1 MAHLFGKSLL
11 ASVVALVVAGATLAQ
26 DPFQEG
32 VTLLRLGQKEE
43 ALAKFQEVI
52 SADPSDEAALQIY
65 RSVDGDVWVM
75 LLSTEGEI
83 REIAQKLLVR
93 ARLGK
98 PERARDEAAIEAL
111 AAAACAREGSYESR
125 RDAVRKLA
133 ENHGEFAVP
142 ALVKRLADAD
152 DAAGQVNAIYAL
164 RQIGKPAVLPLA
176 AALRSSNV
184 QVRLNAAK
192 ALTEIGDARALPAMA
207 WLAQSEGQD
216 AVKQVG
222 ASFVQ
227 KHGAKGSA
235 SQLFAAQAK
244 EYLTGAIAPADQSD
258 VVWDVAGDGLVARD
272 VPAGIYA
279 HELAR
284 AAAYLAVVTDPAS
297 TDARKLLVECN
308 LAEAKAVEGDDAL
321 ALECKLHALAAG
333 SPAIFAALDAT
344 VEGGMGAVEPGAIEG
359 LTKAE
364 NQDAAAI
371 QEMVKSLGSTDG
383 RISYAAATALVA
395 LGNGKDT
402 PALPKVVDTLSLA
415 VAEEAVRLIQV
426 IDGGADTA
434 RAAEEAAKRRG
445 NRVWIDNSARSGIPA
460 LLRNPNIDVLVINEI
475 LSDGK
480 TEDVIGIVRKDGR
493 MDHVKVLVVAKNPED
508 AATRFGDTIQG
519 TLPVGVTADAMHTA
533 IVAALEGQPAKPRN
547 ERAEALAKSASEGLL
562 ALAVGQA
569 NISGALAS
577 LASQLDRSDAVAVPA
592 AKALALAG
600 SDAQLGALTTALNGT
615 GSNELKAAA
624 ASAIG
629 NILGRSKDA
638 PAAVV
643 DALTQAVRSD
653 ADASIRLAAAGA
665 LGKANLDP
673 ARKLA
678 LLQALRAPKKAAAE
692 AASD

>member
-11 ASVVALVVAGATLAQ
+11 ASVVALVVGGATLAQ

-43 ALAKFQEVI
+43 ALAKFEEVL
-52 SADPSDEAALQIY
+52 SSDPSDEAAIEIY

-75 LLSTEGEI
+75 LLSTEGGI
-83 REIAQKLLVR
+83 REIAQKLLIR

-125 RDAVRKLA
+125 RDAIRKLA
-133 ENHGEFAVP
+133 ESHGEFAVP

-152 DAAGQVNAIYAL
+152 DAVGQVNAIYAL

-176 AALRSSNV
+176 TALRSSSV

-207 WLAQSEGQD
+207 WLAQSESQD
-216 AVKQVG
+216 AARQVG

-227 KHGAKGSA
+227 KHGGKGSA

-244 EYLTGAIAPADQSD
+244 DFLGGAIAPADQSD
-258 VVWDVAGDGLVARD
+258 VVWDIAGDALVARD
-272 VPAGIYA
+272 VPAGLYS

-284 AAAYLAVVTDPAS
+284 AAAHLAVVCDPAS
-297 TDARKLLVECN
+297 MDARKLLVECN
-308 LAEAKAVEGDDAL
+308 LAEAKAIEGDDAL
-321 ALECKLHALAAG
+321 ALECRLHALAAG
-333 SPAIFAALDAT
+333 SPAILAALDAT
-344 VEGGMGAVEPGAIEG
+344 VEGGMGTVDPGAIEG
-359 LTKAE
+359 LAKAE

-371 QEMVKSLGSTDG
+371 QELVKSLGSTDG

-402 PALPKVVDTLSLA
+402 AALPKVVDTLSMA
-415 VAEEAVRLIQV
+415 VAEESVRLIQV

-445 NRVWIDNSARSGIPA
+445 NRVWIDTTARAGIPA
-460 LLRNPNIDVLVINEI
+460 LLRNPGLDVLVINEI

-519 TLPVGVTADAMHTA
+519 TLPTGLTGEALHTA

-562 ALAVGQA
+562 ALAVGNA
-569 NISGALAS
+569 SISGALAS
-577 LASQLDRSDAVAVPA
+577 LAAQLDRSDAVAVPA

-600 SDAQLGALTTALNGT
+600 TVQQLGALTAALTGA
-615 GSNELKAAA
+615 GSNELKAAVA
-624 ASAIG
+624 GAIG
-629 NILGRSKDA
+629 NVLGRTKDVPVA
-638 PAAVV
+638 TIE
-643 DALTQAVRSD
+643 ALTEVVRSD

-673 ARKLA
+673 HAKLA
-678 LLQALRAPKKAAAE
+678 LLMALRAPKKAAAE
-692 AASD
+692 SSSD

>member
-11 ASVVALVVAGATLAQ
+11 ASIVALVVGGVACAQ

-52 SADPSDEAALQIY
+52 DADPSDEDALKIY

-75 LLSTEGEI
+75 LLSTDGGI
-83 REIAQKLLVR
+83 REIAQKLVVR

-98 PERARDEAAIEAL
+98 PERSRDEAAIDPL
-111 AAAACAREGSYESR
+111 VAAACSREGSYESR
-125 RDAVRKLA
+125 RDAIQKLV

-152 DAAGQVNAIYAL
+152 DAEGQVNAVYAL

-176 AALRSSNV
+176 VALRSPNT

-192 ALTEIGDARALPAMA
+192 ALTEIGDARAVPAMA
-207 WLAQSEGQD
+207 WLAQNESQD
-216 AVKQVG
+216 AVRQVG

-244 EYLTGAIAPADQSD
+244 EFLGGAIAPADQSD
-258 VVWDVAGDGLVARD
+258 VVWDLAGDGLVARD
-272 VPAGIYA
+272 VPAGLYSF
-279 HELAR
+279 ELAR
-284 AAAYLAVVTDPAS
+284 ASAFLAVVTDPAS
-297 TDARKLLVECN
+297 MDARKLLVECC

-321 ALECKLHALAAG
+321 KLECQLHALAGG
-333 SPAIFAALDAT
+333 SPAILAALDAS
-344 VEGGMGAVEPGAIEG
+344 VEGGMGTVDPGSIEG
-359 LTKAE
+359 LAKAE
-364 NQDAAAI
+364 NQDAAAV
-371 QEMVKSLGSTDG
+371 QEMVKSLSSTDG

-395 LGNGKDT
+395 LGNGKET
-402 PALPKVVDTLSLA
+402 PALPKVVDTLALA
-415 VAEEAVRLIQV
+415 VGEEAVRLVQV
-426 IDGGADTA
+426 IDNGADTA
-434 RAAEEAAKRRG
+434 RAATEAATRRG
-445 NRVWIDNSARSGIPA
+445 NRVWVDTSARSGIPA
-460 LLRNPNIDVLVINEI
+460 LLRNPNLDVLVINEI
-475 LSDGK
+475 LPDGK

-493 MDHVKVLVVAKNPED
+493 MDNVKVLVVAKNPEE

-519 TLPVGVTADAMHTA
+519 TLPVGFTAEAFHTA
-533 IVAALEGQPAKPRN
+533 VLAALEGQAAKPRN
-547 ERAEALAKSASEGLL
+547 ERAEALAKSASEALL

-569 NISGALAS
+569 NLSSALAS
-577 LASQLDRSDAVAVPA
+577 LAGQLDRADAVAVPA

-600 SDAQLGALTTALNGT
+600 ADQQLGALTAALT
-615 GSNELKAAA
+615 GSGSAELKAAA
-624 ASAIG
+624 AGAIG
-629 NILGRSKDA
+629 NILGRSRDA
-638 PAAVV
+638 AAATV
-643 DALTQAVRSD
+643 DALTEVVRSD
-653 ADASIRLAAAGA
+653 ADASVRLAAAGA

-678 LLQALRAPKKAAAE
+678 LLQALRAPKKAAGE